1 MGRAAGGFAGL
12 NEFKRVLCSLVS
24 GPLLPSVACWGH
36 GLGDCRRKPDA
47 GGGGCGVRARRAGR
61 PLHVQGRRCRRPC
74 HTSRMAVMELSPMP
88 EVTGRCWWQT
98 PCALQPPRPGVPP
111 HTHLHWAWARRAAGP
126 QARSAAQRTREPL
139 AGCHSMPPGP
149 RQTQPPPTPRL
160 PPPRPEGQRPGHH
173 APTAPARFR
182 AALEQGRLLAPPQLT
197 EGCVVFPPSAERP
210 AAEDGKGLS
219 TGAGSGLAEG
229 HSLGRSA
236 ARHVLEPTGRLQ
248 RCAHPMLTAACSQLP
263 GGGSN
268 PRVHG
273 DGGKHDGPLLRGT
286 LLSLGWQLRHTKC
299 GWGTVR

>member
-1 MGRAAGGFAGL
+1 MWGAGTAGGETPPRAGTKMQEAL
-12 NEFKRVLCSLVS
+12 PHVPHGGDGAEPDARGDGQVL
-24 GPLLPSVACWGH
+24 VADTVRPATPTPRSATSH
-36 GLGDCRRKPDA
+36 PPALGLGPAGGRPTGPVCSTEDA
-47 GGGGCGVRARRAGR
+47 G
-61 PLHVQGRRCRRPC
+61 
-74 HTSRMAVMELSPMP
+74 
-88 EVTGRCWWQT
+88 
-98 PCALQPPRPGVPP
+98 
-111 HTHLHWAWARRAAGP
+111 AA
-126 QARSAAQRTREPL
+126 

-149 RQTQPPPTPRL
+149 RQTQPPPTPHL